1 MMVSQLQHAAQA
13 VAPGVEPRFYDDR
26 GCLAADVAALP
37 PGALLFVQQDNASGW
52 IDVSSAFFAFPSGL
66 RTPMGYGVTA
76 FSTEADAARVDRDGR
91 ALRWAD
97 VVRKLGTP

>member
-13 VAPGVEPRFYDDR
+13 VAPGAEPRFYDDR
-26 GCLAADVAALP
+26 GCLAADVASLP
-37 PGALLFVQQDNASGW
+37 AGARLFVQRDNGTGW
-52 IDVSSAFFAFPSGL
+52 LDVSSAFFAFPPGL
-66 RTPMGYGVTA
+66 RTPMGHGVTA
-76 FSTEADAARVDRDGR
+76 FSTEEEAARADRDGR